1 MNKLILSPLTL
12 LEGRA
17 STNDKGDIFKG
28 RGSFH
33 EAYGDRTVR
42 EIQLLAFGKA
52 AERLKD
58 IAIGSK
64 LETSGEYRSETKDL
78 GNGKKE
84 YLNIFLINKITR
96 VGKPSEVSEV
106 PEVGQEAVI
115 APTPPAKQTTQK
127 TKVAPVYTPSA
138 PPNNTFTTNKDDIPF

>member
-17 STNDKGDIFKG
+17 TDTKDSVRFDGV
-28 RGSFH
+28 GSFH
-33 EAYGDRTVR
+33 EAYGDRVVR
-42 EIQLLAFGKA
+42 QIQILAKGKT
-52 AERLKD
+52 AERLRD

-64 LETSGEYRSETKDL
+64 LETSGEFRSETRDL

-96 VGKPSEVSEV
+96 VGKPVETGEII
-106 PEVGQEAVI
+106 EGEEQAIAQVI
-115 APTPPAKQTTQK
+115 EPKRTVQK
-127 TKVAPVYTPSA
+127 TKVAPVYAPSA
-138 PPNNTFTTNKDDIPF
+138 VTDSAVDIKIDDIPF

>member
-1 MNKLILSPLTL
+1 MNKLIPSPLTL
-12 LEGRA
+12 LEGKA

-42 EIQLLAFGKA
+42 EIQLLAFGRA

-96 VGKPSEVSEV
+96 VGKPTEVSEATGDDRQTGE
-106 PEVGQEAVI
+106 PRSKAVFQVE
-115 APTPPAKQTTQK
+115 KLGLLGK
-127 TKVAPVYTPSA
+127 SRS
-138 PPNNTFTTNKDDIPF
+138 NNQNDDADYGDYDDDF

>member
-12 LEGRA
+12 LDGET
-17 STNDKGDIFKG
+17 STSAKGDVRFNG
-28 RGSFH
+28 LGSFH

-42 EIQLLAFGKA
+42 EIQVLALGKT

-64 LETSGEYRSETKDL
+64 LETSGEYRSETRDL

-96 VGKPSEVSEV
+96 VGKPSEVSETV
-106 PEVGQEAVI
+106 EVKQETI
-115 APTPPAKQTTQK
+115 APVVETKKVAQK
-127 TKVAPVYTPSA
+127 TKVAPVYTPPVVTDSA
-138 PPNNTFTTNKDDIPF
+138 SDIDPDDIPF

>member
-12 LEGRA
+12 LEGKA
-17 STNDKGDIFKG
+17 STNDRGDIRFNG
-28 RGSFH
+28 RGSFY
-33 EAYGDRTVR
+33 EAYGERTVR
-42 EIQLLAFGKA
+42 EIQLLAFGKI

-84 YLNIFLINKITR
+84 YLNIFLIREITR
-96 VGKPSEVSEV
+96 VGKPSEVNEA
-106 PEVGQEAVI
+106 PEVEQEAAI
-115 APTPPAKQTTQK
+115 APTPAAAKTAAK
-127 TKVAPVYTPSA
+127 TKVAPVYSA
-138 PPNNTFTTNKDDIPF
+138 PPSSYEQIDSDDIPF

>member
-12 LEGRA
+12 LEGRV
-17 STNDKGDIFKG
+17 TNNKDSVRFDG

-33 EAYGDRTVR
+33 EAYGDRAVR
-42 EIQLLAFGKA
+42 EIQILAFGKI

-78 GNGKKE
+78 GNGRKE

-96 VGKPSEVSEV
+96 VGKPA
-106 PEVGQEAVI
+106 EVGEVVEGEEQAI
-115 APTPPAKQTTQK
+115 APVVEPKKTAQK
-127 TKVAPVYTPSA
+127 TKVAPVYTSPTMTGSA
-138 PPNNTFTTNKDDIPF
+138 VDIDDSIPF

>member
-33 EAYGDRTVR
+33 EAYGERTVR
-42 EIQLLAFGKA
+42 EIQLLAFGKT

-96 VGKPSEVSEV
+96 VGKPSEVNEA
-106 PEVGQEAVI
+106 PEVEQEAAI
-115 APTPPAKQTTQK
+115 APVAQAKQTTQK
-127 TKVAPVYTPSA
+127 TKVAPVYTPPVA
-138 PPNNTFTTNKDDIPF
+138 ATFSGAEDYDSIPF

>member
-1 MNKLILSPLTL
+1 MNKLIPSPLTL
-12 LEGRA
+12 LEGKA

-42 EIQLLAFGKA
+42 EIQLLAFGRA

-64 LETSGEYRSETKDL
+64 LETSGEYRSEAKDL

-96 VGKPSEVSEV
+96 VGKPTEVSEATGV
-106 PEVGQEAVI
+106 EQEAI
-115 APTPPAKQTTQK
+115 APVAETKKAAQE
-127 TKVAPVYTPSA
+127 TKVAPVYTPPVEASSSSDID
-138 PPNNTFTTNKDDIPF
+138 PDDIPF

>member
-42 EIQLLAFGKA
+42 EIQLLAFGKT
-52 AERLKD
+52 AERLKG

-96 VGKPSEVSEV
+96 VGKPSNEA
-106 PEVGQEAVI
+106 PEVEQEAI
-115 APTPPAKQTTQK
+115 SPAVEAKKVAQK
-127 TKVAPVYTPSA
+127 TKVAPVYTPPVETS
-138 PPNNTFTTNKDDIPF
+138 NSSETDSDDIPF

>member
-17 STNDKGDIFKG
+17 TNTKDSVRFDGV
-28 RGSFH
+28 GSFH
-33 EAYGDRTVR
+33 EAYGNRAVR
-42 EIQLLAFGKA
+42 QIQVLAFGKT

-64 LETSGEYRSETKDL
+64 LETSGEYRSETRDL

-96 VGKPSEVSEV
+96 VGKPA
-106 PEVGQEAVI
+106 EVGEVVEVEQEAI
-115 APTPPAKQTTQK
+115 ASVVETKKVAQK
-127 TKVAPVYTPSA
+127 TKVASVYTPPATDSA
-138 PPNNTFTTNKDDIPF
+138 ADIDPEDIPF

>member
-12 LEGRA
+12 LEGRV
-17 STNDKGDIFKG
+17 TNTKDSVRFDG

-33 EAYGDRTVR
+33 EAYGDRAVR
-42 EIQLLAFGKA
+42 EIQILAFGKA

-84 YLNIFLINKITR
+84 YLNIFVINKITR
-96 VGKPSEVSEV
+96 VGKPAEASEVVEV
-106 PEVGQEAVI
+106 EEQAI
-115 APTPPAKQTTQK
+115 APVVEPKKTTQK
-127 TKVAPVYTPSA
+127 TKVAPVYTPPVEASSGFDA
-138 PPNNTFTTNKDDIPF
+138 DDDSIPF

>member
-17 STNDKGDIFKG
+17 TNTKDSVRFDGI
-28 RGSFH
+28 GSFH

-42 EIQLLAFGKA
+42 QIQILAFGKT
-52 AERLKD
+52 AERLRD

-64 LETSGEYRSETKDL
+64 LEASGEFRSETRDL

-84 YLNIFLINKITR
+84 YLNIFLITEITR
-96 VGKPSEVSEV
+96 VGKPSETSEV
-106 PEVGQEAVI
+106 VEVEQEAV
-115 APTPPAKQTTQK
+115 TPVTQK
-127 TKVAPVYTPSA
+127 SPQKMKVAPVYTPPIAETVIDES
-138 PPNNTFTTNKDDIPF
+138 DIPF

>member
-12 LEGRA
+12 LKGEA
-17 STNDKGDIFKG
+17 FTNDKGDIFKG
-28 RGSFH
+28 LGSFH
-33 EAYGDRTVR
+33 EAYGERTVR

-96 VGKPSEVSEV
+96 VGKPSEVNEA
-106 PEVGQEAVI
+106 PEVEQEAAI
-115 APTPPAKQTTQK
+115 SPTPAAKQTAQK
-127 TKVAPVYTPSA
+127 TKVAPVYTPPVHPTESSD
-138 PPNNTFTTNKDDIPF
+138 PDYDSIPF

>member
-12 LEGRA
+12 LEGKA

-33 EAYGDRTVR
+33 EVYGDRTVR

-52 AERLKD
+52 AERLAS

-64 LETSGEYRSETKDL
+64 LETSGEYRSETRDL
-78 GNGKKE
+78 GDGRKE

-96 VGKPSEVSEV
+96 VGKPA
-106 PEVGQEAVI
+106 EVGEVAEVEEAAI
-115 APTPPAKQTTQK
+115 APMAETKKAAQK
-127 TKVAPVYTPSA
+127 TKAAPAYV
-138 PPNNTFTTNKDDIPF
+138 PPTMRDEIDEDSIPF

>member
-42 EIQLLAFGKA
+42 EIQLLAFGKT
-52 AERLKD
+52 AERLKG

-96 VGKPSEVSEV
+96 VGKPSNEA
-106 PEVGQEAVI
+106 PEVEQEAI
-115 APTPPAKQTTQK
+115 SPAVEAKKVAQK
-127 TKVAPVYTPSA
+127 TKAAPVYTPPTS
-138 PPNNTFTTNKDDIPF
+138 TDGGFDVVDDSIPF